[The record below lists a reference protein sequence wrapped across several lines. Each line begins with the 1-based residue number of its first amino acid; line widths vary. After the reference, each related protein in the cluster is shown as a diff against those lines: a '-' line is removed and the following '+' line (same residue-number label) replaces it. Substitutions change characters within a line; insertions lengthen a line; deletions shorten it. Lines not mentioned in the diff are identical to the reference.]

1 MFYHVRRIPMD
12 ALDVETSIA
21 EAEQA
26 LQALLQFARQ
36 DAGTLEAHEAEK
48 GIFKRL
54 LPIGLAAMKLYFAQ
68 RGTGD
73 MGAAITRADG
83 VTLPQ
88 EPTLRGRD
96 DFSLFGKF
104 KVARTCYRTAGEPG
118 IFPLD
123 AQVNL
128 PERCYSYFLPEWMT
142 VFAVDHRNTAQ
153 MFPGFY
159 HRRRVPLT
167 RKLPACGT
175 LSLNSFHVHSSTT
188 PSTRLTVCRAVQN
201 QLLQCGSRRSVNVL
215 PSPEHNNE
223 AVLAAIHASQEAYA
237 HAEAIGTG
245 GLQATWP
252 FFRSSLD

>member
-1 MFYHVRRIPMD
+1 MD

-96 DFSLFGKF
+96 DFSLFGKC

-128 PERCYSYFLPEWMT
+128 PERCDSYFLPEWMT
-142 VFAVDHRNTAQ
+142 VFAVEHPFQ
-153 MFPGFY
+153 E
-159 HRRRVPLT
+159 
-167 RKLPACGT
+167 
-175 LSLNSFHVHSSTT
+175 SS
-188 PSTRLTVCRAVQN
+188 AWFE
-201 QLLQCGSRRSVNVL
+201 QLFDLEVAESVLIEV
-215 PSPEHNNE
+215 
-223 AVLAAIHASQEAYA
+223 AQEAPMDY
-237 HAEAIGTG
+237 ES
-245 GLQATWP
+245 
-252 FFRSSLD
+252 F